1 MQRKC
6 LVEPPLSQQRVD
18 RRVDRASPWL
28 WMQTWPAALGT
39 RMPPRLLQELLAKP
53 SVETMTVLVVASG
66 ICDDL
71 ASTGDEDLL
80 AGTDETARGAD
91 VGVLAAGCGIDG
103 RPLLLQS
110 QP

>member
-1 MQRKC
+1 
-6 LVEPPLSQQRVD
+6 
-18 RRVDRASPWL
+18 
-28 WMQTWPAALGT
+28 
-39 RMPPRLLQELLAKP
+39 
-53 SVETMTVLVVASG
+53 MTALVVASG

-71 ASTGDEDLL
+71 ASNGDEDLL

-103 RPLLLQS
+103 GPLLLQS